1 MKLKQKITKI
11 NDKIAMNVTVVFG
24 TMWTTY
30 LFFLYGLLPVFFPQH
45 MDKLLYWSNTVQL
58 WSLPLLMVGTNLL
71 GRDAERRNQEMYDM
85 IKEQLEEMKE
95 FAKDQKSETELEAYQ
110 NNLLQDVL
118 YYLKDDEDEGSEI
131 WVD

>member
-118 YYLKDDEDEGSEI
+118 YYLKESSHILLGKHRQ
-131 WVD
+131 

>member
-118 YYLKDDEDEGSEI
+118 YYLKDDEDEGTDI
-131 WVD
+131 

>member
-1 MKLKQKITKI
+1 MSLKDKFAKI
-11 NDKIAMNVTVVFG
+11 NDRIAMNVTVVFG

-85 IKEQLEEMKE
+85 IKEQLEEMKQ
-95 FAKDQKSETELEAYQ
+95 FAVDQKSEAELEAMQ
-110 NNLLQDVL
+110 TNLLQDVL

-131 WVD
+131 

>member
-11 NDKIAMNVTVVFG
+11 NDIIAMNVTVVFG

-95 FAKDQKSETELEAYQ
+95 FAKDQKSEADLEAKQ
-110 NNLLQDVL
+110 TDLMKQVLQKLNENEND
-118 YYLKDDEDEGSEI
+118 GSDI
-131 WVD
+131 

>member
-131 WVD
+131 

>member
-1 MKLKQKITKI
+1 MSLKDKFAKI
-11 NDKIAMNVTVVFG
+11 NDRIAMNVTVVFG

-85 IKEQLEEMKE
+85 IKEQLEEMKQ
-95 FAKDQKSETELEAYQ
+95 FAVDQKSEVELEEMQ
-110 NNLLQDVL
+110 TNLLQDVL

-131 WVD
+131 